1 MNRDYAFR
9 RAPRCAATSK
19 RTGRRCQAPA
29 ERGKSVCRFHGA
41 RGGAPTGARNGAF
54 RHGLRSRETTEEYQQ
69 LLELLR
75 PRVED
80 LIKASNEETPD

>member
-1 MNRDYAFR
+1 MNRDYAFQ

-19 RTGRRCQAPA
+19 RSGLRCQAPA

-54 RHGLRSRETTEEYQQ
+54 RHGLRSRETTEEYRQ

-75 PRVED
+75 PKVED
-80 LIKASNEETPD
+80 LLEPPDNDQS